1 MAITAAISLSSAAG
15 DLTSNALSLS
25 TSVALTK
32 VGTATAVEHTT
43 GLARKVVKS
52 TAKATASGQVTLYT
66 ADDFA
71 AIAYLYVKNTATTA
85 GHKIYIYDDSTSGDP
100 IQFQLDAGDWGF
112 IPMHGDKT
120 YKAYSPGGNDPI
132 VEWMVIGV
140 DQ

>member
-1 MAITAAISLSSAAG
+1 MATTTATITLSSA
-15 DLTSNALSLS
+15 DLLSDELALS
-25 TSVALTK
+25 TTATLTK
-32 VGTATAVEHTT
+32 TGTSTGIEHTT
-43 GLARKVVKS
+43 GLSRKKVTS
-52 TAKATASGQVTLYT
+52 TAKGTTSGQVTLYT

-71 AIAYLYVKNTATTA
+71 AIPYLYIKNTATVV
-85 GHKIYIYDDSTSGDP
+85 GHKIYVYDDSTSGDP
-100 IQFQLDAGDWGF
+100 IQFQLDAGDWAF

>member
-1 MAITAAISLSSAAG
+1 MPTTTATITLSST
-15 DLTSNALSLS
+15 DLLSDELALS
-25 TSVALTK
+25 TTATLTK
-32 VGTATAVEHTT
+32 TTTSTGIEHTT
-43 GLARKVVKS
+43 GLSRKVVKS

-71 AIAYLYVKNTATTA
+71 AIGYLYVKNTATTV
-85 GHKIYIYDDSTSGDP
+85 GHRIYIYDDSSTNDP

-120 YKAYSPGGNDPI
+120 YKAYSPGGNDPT
-132 VEWMVIGV
+132 VEWMVMGQ

>member
-1 MAITAAISLSSAAG
+1 MATTTATITLSST
-15 DLTSNALSLS
+15 DLLSDELALS
-25 TSVALTK
+25 TTATLTK
-32 VGTATAVEHTT
+32 TGTATGVEHTT
-43 GLARKVVKS
+43 GLARAVVKS
-52 TAKATASGQVTLYT
+52 TAKGTASGQVTLYT

-71 AIAYLYVKNTATTA
+71 AIAYLYVKNIATTA

-120 YKAYSPGGNDPI
+120 YKAYASNNPTS
-132 VEWMVIGV
+132 VEFMVMGQ